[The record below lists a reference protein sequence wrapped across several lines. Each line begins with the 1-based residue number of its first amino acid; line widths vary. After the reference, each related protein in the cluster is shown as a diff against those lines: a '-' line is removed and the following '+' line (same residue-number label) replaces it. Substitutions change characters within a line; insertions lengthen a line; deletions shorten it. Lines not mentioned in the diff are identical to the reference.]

1 MKSTRMFVIAGL
13 MVSEIIS
20 VASCSWQRGISGS
33 YTTTIDA
40 RSAGPRQL
48 AGKCRTHVDAMW
60 FIIEWRVYTPSP
72 DCGHVPDSDHVRDGK
87 DSKVVFFG
95 HAKLPVGT
103 VDITFHGT
111 ARRGGIEGD
120 ANVDLHC
127 LFGEE
132 NDSAELRLE
141 RSDSHHG

>member
-1 MKSTRMFVIAGL
+1 MPVVPDRASWRGNAEL
-13 MVSEIIS
+13 MLTQ
-20 VASCSWQRGISGS
+20 CGS
-33 YTTTIDA
+33 SLNGEFTL
-40 RSAGPRQL
+40 RHPSAGTFRIPITS
-48 AGKCRTHVDAMW
+48 GTV
-60 FIIEWRVYTPSP
+60 
-72 DCGHVPDSDHVRDGK
+72 K

-95 HAKLPVGT
+95 HAMLPVGT